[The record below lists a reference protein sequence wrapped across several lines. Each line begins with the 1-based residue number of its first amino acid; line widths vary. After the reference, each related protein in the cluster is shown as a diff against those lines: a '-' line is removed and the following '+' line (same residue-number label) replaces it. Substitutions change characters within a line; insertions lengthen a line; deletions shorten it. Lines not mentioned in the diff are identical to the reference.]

1 MRFEKLN
8 DTKIRIILTMQDM
21 ESNNISFE
29 NVLSNSAASQKL
41 LESMITKAE
50 KEIGFYAEDSKLLV
64 EAIMTSNKE
73 CIFTITKLRE
83 NKVPPKKCC
92 RSFIFKFDCFDDFID
107 LCIFLKSLPNLNLK
121 NFSKKFALIFYNDTY
136 YLKAL
141 DADTFSITFD
151 YMRTFFSEFG
161 DDVSNS
167 CSIEGILNEYGK
179 IIFEKNAISKCIRSF
194 V

>member
-8 DTKIRIILTMQDM
+8 DTKIRIILTIQDM

-29 NVLSNSAASQKL
+29 NVLSNSTASQKL
-41 LESMITKAE
+41 LESMISKAE

-73 CIFTITKLRE
+73 CVFTITKLHE
-83 NKVPPKKCC
+83 NKACSKKCTK
-92 RSFIFKFDCFDDFID
+92 SFIFKFDSFDNFID
-107 LCIFLKSLPNLNLK
+107 LCIFLKSLQNLNLR
-121 NFSKKFALIFYNDTY
+121 NFSKKFSLILYNDTY

-167 CSIEGILNEYGK
+167 CSIDGILNEYGK

-194 V
+194 I